1 MAKRKVTPARGK
13 RHAEAGAELPATF
26 EASVAE
32 LRSIVD
38 DLETQDADLEA
49 AVEQYERGV
58 ALQKH
63 AEAQLKAARLRVEEL
78 LPDGSTALSDDDEEE
93 DEDA

>member
-1 MAKRKVTPARGK
+1 MAKRKVTPARRK
-13 RHAEAGAELPATF
+13 PNAEAGAELPATF
-26 EASVAE
+26 EATVAE

-38 DLETQDADLEA
+38 DLETQDVDLEA

-78 LPDGSTALSDDDEEE
+78 LPDGSTTLTDDEEE

>member
-1 MAKRKVTPARGK
+1 MAKRKATVARAS
-13 RHAEAGAELPATF
+13 RRASDATALPETF
-26 EASVAE
+26 EATVAE

-38 DLETQDADLEA
+38 DLETRDADLEA
-49 AVEQYERGV
+49 AVGQYERGV

-63 AEAQLKAARLRVEEL
+63 AEAQLQAARLRVEEL
-78 LPDGSTALSDDDEEE
+78 LPDGSTALSDDEEE

>member
-1 MAKRKVTPARGK
+1 MATRKVTPART
-13 RHAEAGAELPATF
+13 APPAGGGTELPATF
-26 EASVAE
+26 EATVAE

-49 AVEQYERGV
+49 AVGHYERGV

-63 AEAQLKAARLRVEEL
+63 AEAQLQAARLRVEEL
-78 LPDGSTALSDDDEEE
+78 LPDGSTALADDEEE

>member
-1 MAKRKVTPARGK
+1 MAKRKVTSARAT
-13 RHAEAGAELPATF
+13 RPAGAHAALPTTF
-26 EASVAE
+26 EATVAE

-49 AVEQYERGV
+49 AVGQYERGV
-58 ALQKH
+58 TLQQH
-63 AEAQLKAARLRVEEL
+63 AEAQLQAARLRVEEL
-78 LPDGSTALSDDDEEE
+78 LPDGSTALTDDEEE

>member
-1 MAKRKVTPARGK
+1 MAKRKVTPARGT
-13 RHAEAGAELPATF
+13 RHAETGAALPATF
-26 EASVAE
+26 EATVAE

-49 AVEQYERGV
+49 AVGQYERGV

-63 AEAQLKAARLRVEEL
+63 AEAQLQAARLRVEEL
-78 LPDGSTALSDDDEEE
+78 LPDGSTALADDEEE

>member
-1 MAKRKVTPARGK
+1 MAKRKVTPARAA
-13 RHAEAGAELPATF
+13 RRVEADATLPATF
-26 EASVAE
+26 EATVAE

-49 AVEQYERGV
+49 AVGQYERGV

-63 AEAQLKAARLRVEEL
+63 AEAQLQAARLRVEEL
-78 LPDGSTALSDDDEEE
+78 LPDGSTSLIDDEEE

>member
-1 MAKRKVTPARGK
+1 MAKRKVAPARTTSGSEGGS
-13 RHAEAGAELPATF
+13 ALPATF
-26 EASVAE
+26 EATVAE

-49 AVEQYERGV
+49 AVGQYERGV

-63 AEAQLKAARLRVEEL
+63 AEAQLQAARLRVEEL
-78 LPDGSTALSDDDEEE
+78 LPDGSTALTDDEEE

>member
-78 LPDGSTALSDDDEEE
+78 LPNGSTALTDDEEE

>member
-1 MAKRKVTPARGK
+1 MAKRKVTPARAT
-13 RHAEAGAELPATF
+13 RHGGANAALPATF
-26 EASVAE
+26 EATVAE

-49 AVEQYERGV
+49 AVGQYERGV

-63 AEAQLKAARLRVEEL
+63 AEAQLQAARLRVEEL
-78 LPDGSTALSDDDEEE
+78 LPDGSTALIDDEEE

>member
-1 MAKRKVTPARGK
+1 MAKRKVTQARAT
-13 RHAEAGAELPATF
+13 RREAGDATLPTTF
-26 EASVAE
+26 EATVAE

-49 AVEQYERGV
+49 AVGHYERGV
-58 ALQKH
+58 VLQKH
-63 AEAQLKAARLRVEEL
+63 AAQLQAARLRVEEL
-78 LPDGSTALSDDDEEE
+78 LPDGSTALVDDEEE

>member
-1 MAKRKVTPARGK
+1 MAKHKVTPARGK

-26 EASVAE
+26 EANVAE

-78 LPDGSTALSDDDEEE
+78 LPDGSTALTDDEEE

>member
-1 MAKRKVTPARGK
+1 MAKRKVTPVRATR
-13 RHAEAGAELPATF
+13 RAGTTAALPATF
-26 EASVAE
+26 EATVAE

-49 AVEQYERGV
+49 AVGQYERGV
-58 ALQKH
+58 ALQQH
-63 AEAQLKAARLRVEEL
+63 AEAQLQAARLRVEEL
-78 LPDGSTALSDDDEEE
+78 LPDGSTALTDDEEE

>member
-1 MAKRKVTPARGK
+1 MAKRKVTQARAT
-13 RHAEAGAELPATF
+13 RHEAGDATLPTNF
-26 EASVAE
+26 EATVAE

-49 AVEQYERGV
+49 AVEQYERGI

-63 AEAQLKAARLRVEEL
+63 AEAQLEAARLRVEEL
-78 LPDGSTALSDDDEEE
+78 LPDGSTSLIDDEEE

>member
-1 MAKRKVTPARGK
+1 MAKRKVTPARAT
-13 RHAEAGAELPATF
+13 RHVETGAALPATF
-26 EASVAE
+26 EATVAE

-49 AVEQYERGV
+49 AVGQYERGV

-63 AEAQLKAARLRVEEL
+63 AEAQLQAARLRVEEL
-78 LPDGSTALSDDDEEE
+78 LPDGSTALSDDEEE

>member
-1 MAKRKVTPARGK
+1 MAKRKVTPARGT
-13 RHAEAGAELPATF
+13 RHAETGAALPATF
-26 EASVAE
+26 EATVAE

-49 AVEQYERGV
+49 AVGQYERGV

-63 AEAQLKAARLRVEEL
+63 AEAQLQAARLRVEEL
-78 LPDGSTALSDDDEEE
+78 LPDGSMALTDDEEE

>member
-1 MAKRKVTPARGK
+1 MVKRKVAPARAT
-13 RHAEAGAELPATF
+13 RHAGTKTDLPETF
-26 EASVAE
+26 EATVAE

-49 AVEQYERGV
+49 AVGHYERGV

-63 AEAQLKAARLRVEEL
+63 AEAQLQAARLRVEEL
-78 LPDGSTALSDDDEEE
+78 LPDGSTALADDEEE

>member
-26 EASVAE
+26 EATVAE

-49 AVEQYERGV
+49 AVGQYERGV

-63 AEAQLKAARLRVEEL
+63 AESQLQAARLRVEEL
-78 LPDGSTALSDDDEEE
+78 LPDGSTELADDEEE

>member
-1 MAKRKVTPARGK
+1 MAKRKVTQARAT
-13 RHAEAGAELPATF
+13 RREAGDATLPTTF
-26 EASVAE
+26 EATVAE

-49 AVEQYERGV
+49 AVGHYERGV

-63 AEAQLKAARLRVEEL
+63 AEAQLQAARLRVEEL
-78 LPDGSTALSDDDEEE
+78 LPDDSTALIDDEEE

>member
-1 MAKRKVTPARGK
+1 MAKRKVTPARATH
-13 RHAEAGAELPATF
+13 HAGSNDALPATF
-26 EASVAE
+26 EATVAE

-49 AVEQYERGV
+49 AVGQYERGV
-58 ALQKH
+58 ALQKR
-63 AEAQLKAARLRVEEL
+63 AEAQLQAARLRVEEL
-78 LPDGSTALSDDDEEE
+78 LPDGSTALTDDEEE

>member
-1 MAKRKVTPARGK
+1 MAKRKVTPARAT
-13 RHAEAGAELPATF
+13 RPAGAHAALPATF
-26 EASVAE
+26 EATVAE

-49 AVEQYERGV
+49 AVGQYERGV

-78 LPDGSTALSDDDEEE
+78 LPDGSTVLTDDEEE

>member
-1 MAKRKVTPARGK
+1 MVKRKATPTRAT
-13 RHAEAGAELPATF
+13 RHGGATAALPTSF
-26 EASVAE
+26 EATVAE

-38 DLETQDADLEA
+38 DLETQDANLED

-58 ALQKH
+58 TLQQH
-63 AEAQLKAARLRVEEL
+63 AEAQLQAARLRVEEL
-78 LPDGSTALSDDDEEE
+78 LPDGSTVLTDDEEE

>member
-13 RHAEAGAELPATF
+13 RHAEIGGELPATF
-26 EASVAE
+26 EATVAE

-63 AEAQLKAARLRVEEL
+63 AEAQLKL
-78 LPDGSTALSDDDEEE
+78 LPDGSTALTDDEEE

>member
-1 MAKRKVTPARGK
+1 MAKRKVAPARTTRGSEGGS
-13 RHAEAGAELPATF
+13 ALPATF
-26 EASVAE
+26 EATVAE

-49 AVEQYERGV
+49 AVGHYERGV

-63 AEAQLKAARLRVEEL
+63 AEAQLQAARLRVEEL
-78 LPDGSTALSDDDEEE
+78 LPDDSTALIDDEEE

>member
-1 MAKRKVTPARGK
+1 MAKRKVTPARATG
-13 RHAEAGAELPATF
+13 HAGSNNALPATF
-26 EASVAE
+26 EETVAE

-49 AVEQYERGV
+49 AVGHYERGV

-63 AEAQLKAARLRVEEL
+63 AEAQLQAARLRVEEL
-78 LPDGSTALSDDDEEE
+78 LPDGSTALADDEEE

>member
-13 RHAEAGAELPATF
+13 RHAETDGELPATF
-26 EASVAE
+26 EATVAE

-78 LPDGSTALSDDDEEE
+78 LPDGSTALTDDEEE

>member
-1 MAKRKVTPARGK
+1 MAKRKVTPARGT
-13 RHAEAGAELPATF
+13 RQTEAGEALPATF
-26 EASVAE
+26 EATVAE

-49 AVEQYERGV
+49 AVGQYERGV

-63 AEAQLKAARLRVEEL
+63 AESQLQAARLRVEEL
-78 LPDGSTALSDDDEEE
+78 LPDGSTALTDDEEE

>member
-1 MAKRKVTPARGK
+1 MAKRKATPARGK

-26 EASVAE
+26 EATVAE

-38 DLETQDADLEA
+38 DLETQDEDLEA

-78 LPDGSTALSDDDEEE
+78 LPDGSTALTDDEEE